1 MEKRRL
7 GKTEILASVIGFGGI
22 KLPIVEQDDATELL
36 NKSLDMGINF
46 VDTARG
52 YGDSEVKIGTA
63 ISHRRDEFFIST
75 KSPAITA
82 DKMKAEIETSL
93 KNLRIDKIDLYL
105 CHNLRHPES
114 YDTVMGPDGALKA
127 LQEAKSQ
134 GMIDHIAF
142 SSHRF
147 HETMKA
153 GILSGE
159 FEAVMLSYNILND
172 ELVDEEIIPL
182 AKENDL
188 GIIIMKP
195 LAGGALASVPADVK
209 LTSGNLANAEIN
221 ATQALR
227 FVLANDKI
235 TLAIPGMTCISEL
248 EENVAAGETF
258 QTLTETER
266 SDLVK
271 AAEILGKD
279 FCRGCG
285 YCQPCPQDVRI
296 PIILRHAGYYS
307 RYGLKDWAIGR
318 YRMVEVKAD
327 ECIECGECEDKC
339 PYDLPI
345 IEKLKEAH
353 AMLTA

>member
-7 GKTEILASVIGFGGI
+7 GKTEMITSVIGFGGI
-22 KLPIVEQDDATELL
+22 KLPIVDRDDAVELL
-36 NKSLDMGINF
+36 NKALDTGINF

-52 YGDSEVKIGTA
+52 YGDSEEKIGMA
-63 ISHRRDEFFIST
+63 ISHRRDEFFVST
-75 KSPAITA
+75 KSPATTA
-82 DKMKAEIETSL
+82 EKMEKDIETSL
-93 KNLRIDKIDLYL
+93 KNLRTDRIDLYL
-105 CHNLRHPES
+105 CHNLRYPEN
-114 YDTVMGPDGALKA
+114 YETVMGPNGALQA
-127 LQEAKSQ
+127 LKEAKSQ
-134 GMIDHIAF
+134 GIIHHIGF

-172 ELVDEEIIPL
+172 ELVDEEILPL
-182 AKENDL
+182 ARENDL
-188 GIIIMKP
+188 GVIAMKP
-195 LAGGALASVPADVK
+195 LAGGALASAPSDLK
-209 LTSGNLANAEIN
+209 LASESRGVGAIT

-227 FVLANDKI
+227 FVLANDAI
-235 TLAIPGMTCISEL
+235 TLAIPGMTNIREL
-248 EENVAAGETF
+248 EENVAVGETY
-258 QTLTETER
+258 QTLTEAEK
-266 SDLVK
+266 SELVK
-271 AAEILGKD
+271 AAEALGKD

-285 YCQPCPQDVRI
+285 YCQPCPQGVRI

-307 RYGLKDWAIGR
+307 RYGLVDWAQGR

-327 ECIECGECEDKC
+327 NCVECGECEDKC

-353 AMLTA
+353 AVLAM